1 MMKAF
6 DLPALS
12 RRLVVGALAAAAF
25 GAQAN
30 EARYTYEVT
39 VTNITYN
46 QRFTP
51 LLLATHQPT
60 IRFFALGQ
68 PALPQLATL
77 AEEGNVAP
85 LRALL
90 DGSPL
95 VRATAAGNGLLDPGQ
110 SISFRIEG
118 NPWKERLSLAAMLI
132 PTNDAFVA
140 VNAMQLPFP
149 GWPAQSATAIAYD
162 AGSEVNDEPLLRRVR
177 RLRGRRARGRRRR
190 LRACAP
196 RHARHRR
203 LQAQRARLA
212 QPGGAGQREAGA
224 LRRRL
229 TAARGGYSPP
239 SRYARQRGYARR
251 ISATCATNLGQAWQA
266 FRCARTAQRS
276 KKPSWRSSPASTR
289 AVTSRQLR
297 CGKNPIVRRPPCC
310 RTSAAAG
317 TSAGAV
323 VRGAAAPRHWSA

>member
-1 MMKAF
+1 MKVF

-12 RRLVVGALAAAAF
+12 RRLVVGALAAAAAF

-30 EARYTYEVT
+30 DSVHTYEVT

-51 LLLATHQPT
+51 LLLASHQPT
-60 IRFFALGQ
+60 IRFFTLGQ

-77 AEEGNVAP
+77 AEEGNVGP

-110 SISFRIEG
+110 SITFRIEG

-149 GWPAQSATAIAYD
+149 GWPAQSATAVAYD
-162 AGSEVNDEPLLRRVR
+162 AGSEVNDEL
-177 RLRGRRARGRRRR
+177 
-190 LRACAP
+190 CASIP
-196 RHARHRR
+196 GPFFAECGGSG
-203 LQAQRARLA
+203 
-212 QPGGAGQREAGA
+212 GGARAGGGEGFVHVHRGMHGIGDFKPNA
-224 LRRRL
+224 RDWRNPVAQVSVRL
-229 TAARGGYSPP
+229 
-239 SRYARQRGYARR
+239 
-251 ISATCATNLGQAWQA
+251 
-266 FRCARTAQRS
+266 
-276 KKPSWRSSPASTR
+276 
-289 AVTSRQLR
+289 
-297 CGKNPIVRRPPCC
+297 VR
-310 RTSAAAG
+310 
-317 TSAGAV
+317 
-323 VRGAAAPRHWSA
+323 